1 VVNSPALAP
10 RPGAPS
16 PLLRAQVPDAP
27 DLGAFSLSGPA
38 SGERPR
44 NSNRDSEDED
54 DDEDRGAEGRGLREE
69 LVRAHA
75 GQNGA
80 ERGSSVEGQDGGGS
94 DESDSDD
101 GSYSPGVSDLTGS
114 VDGSADGSGTSSEDG
129 SYSPGVSD
137 LSGSGESV
145 SESEESEDAEDAD
158 DGSRGAGSGDA
169 DMASPG
175 LDRSDE
181 EIPSSE
187 AGSLSGSEGG
197 AAARG
202 GARHAHAAAHG
213 AGAGGTSN
221 GSNDTP
227 LPTFNLPSLSAVL
240 PPPPSPPPKSGG
252 GAPAPRAPHS
262 PLTRRTALHSFCEPL
277 RFLVT
282 CAGHPPE
289 GSLRSRPVEPL
300 LTPEPQLAA
309 PRGGARRRAAAPGG
323 DTPAAAE
330 GRRLKVAGSI

>member
-27 DLGAFSLSGPA
+27 DLDAFLLSGPA

-54 DDEDRGAEGRGLREE
+54 EDEDREVAEPGLREE

-75 GQNGA
+75 GQNGT

-94 DESDSDD
+94 DDSDSDD

-114 VDGSADGSGTSSEDG
+114 VDSSADGSATSSEDG
-129 SYSPGVSD
+129 SYSPGESVTG
-137 LSGSGESV
+137 LGGSGESV
-145 SESEESEDAEDAD
+145 SESEGSDEAKEAED
-158 DGSRGAGSGDA
+158 GLRGAGSGDA

-175 LDRSDE
+175 LERSDE

-202 GARHAHAAAHG
+202 GARHSHAAAHG
-213 AGAGGTSN
+213 AGTGG
-221 GSNDTP
+221 TP
-227 LPTFNLPSLSAVL
+227 LPTFNLPSLSAVIRQKGRFGVAL
-240 PPPPSPPPKSGG
+240 WGHYSRLNRNFLRRAGRWG
-252 GAPAPRAPHS
+252 GAVTLGRAPNRSWMRTGGS
-262 PLTRRTALHSFCEPL
+262 PRRRRP
-277 RFLVT
+277 
-282 CAGHPPE
+282 
-289 GSLRSRPVEPL
+289 RSRARP
-300 LTPEPQLAA
+300 
-309 PRGGARRRAAAPGG
+309 GRRR
-323 DTPAAAE
+323 
-330 GRRLKVAGSI
+330 RRGT